1 MAWVEKHGEGFRVRY
16 RLPDGALVSEKGF
29 ATKREADDRA
39 ADVESDHRR
48 GRVVD
53 PRLAQLPVGEW
64 VSRWV
69 EAHDVS
75 GVTAATYD
83 SHLRNHILP
92 RFATT
97 ELGELSRLVIKAWA
111 KTLRRSLS
119 ERSVADVVGLLSMI
133 LGEAVDEGLIGS
145 NPCRR
150 LRLNSGDQPER
161 PHADPDEVT
170 ALAERASAVSAV
182 LIVTAAYTGMRWGEL
197 AGLQWSR
204 VDLDKQEIHVDARD
218 GALHELHGK
227 LHLGPPKTPASVR
240 TVHLPKFLAELLAE
254 LRCEIPTA
262 RFVFTG
268 QDGGLHRRSN
278 FRRRVWLPA
287 VRGDSTLGRPPIKPH
302 MHFHDLRH
310 THKTWMIEDGVPEVL
325 QHKRIGHKFR
335 GVMGVYSH
343 VTRPMIDA
351 MLAGLQA
358 RWEQYGSK
366 TL

>member
-1 MAWVEKHGEGFRVRY
+1 MGQE
-16 RLPDGALVSEKGF
+16 
-29 ATKREADDRA
+29 
-39 ADVESDHRR
+39 
-48 GRVVD
+48 
-53 PRLAQLPVGEW
+53 
-64 VSRWV
+64 
-69 EAHDVS
+69 
-75 GVTAATYD
+75 
-83 SHLRNHILP
+83 
-92 RFATT
+92 
-97 ELGELSRLVIKAWA
+97 
-111 KTLRRSLS
+111 LRRSLS
-119 ERSVADVVGLLSMI
+119 ERSVADIVGLLSMI

-170 ALAERASAVSAV
+170 TLAGRVSSVDNAT

-204 VDLDKQEIHVDARD
+204 VDPDKQEIHVDARD

-227 LHLGPPKTPASVR
+227 LELGPPKTPASVR
-240 TVHLPKFLAELLAE
+240 TVHLPEFLAELLTQ
-254 LRCEIPTA
+254 LRREKPTA

-287 VRGDSTLGRPPIKPH
+287 LRGGTTLGWSPIKPH
-302 MHFHDLRH
+302 MHLHDLRH

-325 QHKRIGHKFR
+325 QHKRMGHKFR

-358 RWEQYGSK
+358 RWEHYGANCGDHFGAPTVVKISCSHSAP
-366 TL
+366 TNDQ